1 MVRLEREQR
10 SARGLRGNGR
20 RIRIQPHHG
29 AGQACVG
36 QSQPI
41 QQRLLRDQ
49 HARLRIPQHEGKA
62 RRRVLRIQRQIRP
75 ARLEN
80 AQQPH
85 NELERALQAQ
95 PHNRLRTNPQAAQ
108 MLRKLVRPPI
118 KLPVAQPPPLKHHR
132 SRIRPPARL
141 RRKQA
146 RQAPR
151 QNLPPGSLPPPPG
164 SPRAPPPQEIPA
176 PRAQNPHPHPPPP
189 AAAPGAPPAPPP
201 SRAQTSPP
209 RIRSPPQS
217 HQAPHPPHAARSR
230 SRTGRTSPAQPQPA
244 QTAQQAQPP
253 QSAPARCSE
262 TPASPGTADG
272 APATAQ
278 G

>member
-1 MVRLEREQR
+1 MVRLERVQR

-29 AGQACVG
+29 GARAGVG

-62 RRRVLRIQRQIRP
+62 RRRVRRIQRQIRP

-85 NELERALQAQ
+85 NELQRALKAQ

-118 KLPVAQPPPLKHHR
+118 KLPVAQPPPLKHNR
-132 SRIRPPARL
+132 RRIRPLARL

-151 QNLPPGSLPPPPG
+151 QNLPPGRVPPRQDALALLSPKQFQPPERTIRMRNRTRHTSRPSRPA
-164 SPRAPPPQEIPA
+164 SPSTVPRSNKSAAYSISPTIP
-176 PRAQNPHPHPPPP
+176 
-189 AAAPGAPPAPPP
+189 PGAPSSPRRSLTLTDRSNFARPTATR
-201 SRAQTSPP
+201 SNRA
-209 RIRSPPQS
+209 
-217 HQAPHPPHAARSR
+217 
-230 SRTGRTSPAQPQPA
+230 
-244 QTAQQAQPP
+244 
-253 QSAPARCSE
+253 
-262 TPASPGTADG
+262 AS
-272 APATAQ
+272 PATAKRA
-278 G
+278 GALF